1 MNAMEETFDWV
12 IYGGEVFTGGAL
24 QRCDLGISNGRIA
37 ALAERIDGGL
47 QRFNAEG
54 LWLLPGGVDAHVHID
69 QPPNPGSAAR
79 GAEMADN
86 FESGTR
92 SAAFGGTTTVLSF
105 APQFKGKSLQSALD
119 EYHAR
124 SLGNAY
130 VDHGV
135 HMIVSDPTPEVLE
148 QELSNLTRQGCT
160 SVKIYLT
167 YEALRLSDRQVLD
180 VLDACRQAGLLTM
193 VHAENLDCILWLTDR
208 LERAGLTHPR
218 YHETSR
224 PMLVEREATYRAI
237 ALAELVETPILIVHV
252 GAGEAIEVIAQARK
266 RGLPIHAETCPQ
278 YLFLSS
284 DDLHGDEG
292 AKCMC
297 SPPPRAK
304 ENAPSV
310 WAGLSDRSLSL
321 VSSDHAPYRFDET
334 GKLKYGPK
342 ASFKFIANGI
352 PGLETRLPLMF
363 SEGVMAGRLSL
374 ADFVEL
380 CCTAPAQLY
389 GLYPRKGEIAVGAD
403 ADLAAWDPNHKV
415 KLTNAML
422 HHNVDYTPYA
432 GMVITGWPMQVWVR
446 GTLTCDAGRLVVPRG
461 GGQFLQ
467 RERSSVVPHPGA
479 LPRRRW
485 VP

>member
-1 MNAMEETFDWV
+1 MSAAPEELDWV
-12 IYGGEVFTGGAL
+12 IHGGEVFTDGEL
-24 QRCDLGISNGRIA
+24 RRCDLGVRDGLIA
-37 ALAERIDGGL
+37 VIAESIDGGR
-47 QRFNAEG
+47 QRFDAKG
-54 LWLLPGGVDAHVHID
+54 RWVLPGGVDAHVHID

-105 APQFKGKSLQSALD
+105 APQFKGKTLQAALD

-124 SLGNAY
+124 ATGNAY
-130 VDHGV
+130 VDYSV

-148 QELSNLTRQGCT
+148 RELPSLMRQGCT

-180 VLDACRQAGLLTM
+180 VLDACRASGLLTM
-193 VHAENLDCILWLTDR
+193 VHAENLDCILWLTER
-208 LERAGLTHPR
+208 LERAGLTQPK
-218 YHETSR
+218 YHEASR

-237 ALAELVETPILIVHV
+237 ALAELVEAPLLIVHV
-252 GAGEAIEVIAQARK
+252 GAGEAIDVIAQART
-266 RGLPIHAETCPQ
+266 RGLPIYAETCPQ

-284 DDLHGDEG
+284 DDLDGPEG

-304 ENAPSV
+304 ENAPFV
-310 WAGLSDRSLSL
+310 WAGLNERALSL
-321 VSSDHAPYRFDET
+321 VSSDHAPYRFDES

-352 PGLETRLPLMF
+352 PGLETRMPLMF

-380 CCTAPAQLY
+380 CCTAPAKLY
-389 GLYPRKGEIAVGAD
+389 GLHPRKGEITVGAD
-403 ADLAAWDPNHKV
+403 ADLVVWDAQRKV
-415 KLTNAML
+415 KLTNAHL
-422 HHNVDYTPYA
+422 HHNVDYTPYS
-432 GMVITGWPMQVWVR
+432 GMDITGWPTHVWVR
-446 GTLTCDAGRLVVPRG
+446 GTLTCDDGRLAVPRG
-461 GGQFLQ
+461 KGQFLH
-467 RERSSVVPHPGA
+467 RHRSSVVKDPDA
-479 LPRRRW
+479 LPKRRW

>member
-1 MNAMEETFDWV
+1 MSATGDGFDWV
-12 IYGGEVFTGGAL
+12 IHGGEVFTDGTL
-24 QRCDLGISNGRIA
+24 QRCDIGISEGRVAAIA
-37 ALAERIDGGL
+37 PSIAGGR
-47 QRFNAEG
+47 QRFDARG
-54 LWLLPGGVDAHVHID
+54 RWLLPGGVDAHVHID

-105 APQFKGKSLQSALD
+105 APQFKGQTLQAALD
-119 EYHAR
+119 EYHTRAR
-124 SLGNAY
+124 GNAY

-148 QELSNLTRQGCT
+148 QEIPALQSKGCT

-180 VLDACRQAGLLTM
+180 VLDACRSAGLLTM
-193 VHAENLDCILWLTDR
+193 VHAENLDCILWLTER
-208 LERAGLTHPR
+208 LERAGMTAPQ
-218 YHETSR
+218 YHEASR

-252 GAGEAIEVIAQARK
+252 GASEAIEVIAQARQ

-278 YLFLSS
+278 YLFLST
-284 DDLHGDEG
+284 DDLHGAEG

-304 ENAPSV
+304 ENAPFV
-310 WAGLSDRSLSL
+310 WAGLAERSLSL
-321 VSSDHAPYRFDET
+321 VSSDHAPYRFDES
-334 GKLKYGPK
+334 GKLKYGPR

-352 PGLETRLPLMF
+352 PGLETRMPLMF
-363 SEGVMAGRLSL
+363 SEGVMAGRFSL

-380 CCTAPAQLY
+380 CCTTPAQLY
-389 GLYPRKGEIAVGAD
+389 GLYPRKGQIAVGAD
-403 ADLAAWDPNHKV
+403 ADLVAWDPQRKV
-415 KLTNAML
+415 MLSNALL

-432 GMVITGWPMQVWVR
+432 GMEITGWPMQVWVR
-446 GTLTCDAGRLVVPRG
+446 GTLTCDDGRLVVERG
-461 GGQFLQ
+461 GGRYLQ
-467 RERSSVVPHPGA
+467 RERSAVVPSPDA
-479 LPRRRW
+479 LPVRRW

>member
-1 MNAMEETFDWV
+1 MSMIGDEFDWV
-12 IYGGEVFTGGAL
+12 IHSGEAFTSGEL
-24 QRCDLGISNGRIA
+24 QRCDLGIRNGRVA
-37 ALAERIDGGL
+37 AIAERLEGGR
-47 QRFNAEG
+47 QRFDAQG

-105 APQFKGKSLQSALD
+105 APQFKGQSLQAALD

-124 SLGNAY
+124 ANGNAY
-130 VDHGV
+130 VDYGV
-135 HMIVSDPTPEVLE
+135 HIIVSDPTPEVLE
-148 QELSNLTRQGCT
+148 QELPTLMRQGCS

-180 VLDACRQAGLLTM
+180 VLDVCRDAGLLTM
-193 VHAENLDCILWLTDR
+193 VHAENLDCILWLTER
-208 LERAGLTHPR
+208 LERAGLTTPE
-218 YHETSR
+218 YHEASR

-237 ALAELVETPILIVHV
+237 SLAELIETPILIVHV
-252 GAGEAIEVIAQARK
+252 SAREAIEVIAEARK

-278 YLFLSS
+278 YLFLNS
-284 DDLHGDEG
+284 DDLQGAEG

-304 ENAPSV
+304 ENAPFV
-310 WAGLSDRSLSL
+310 WAGLNERSLSL
-321 VSSDHAPYRFDET
+321 VSSDHAPYRFDES

-352 PGLETRLPLMF
+352 PGLETRMPLMF
-363 SEGVMAGRLSL
+363 SEGVMAGRFSL

-389 GLYPRKGEIAVGAD
+389 GLYPKKGEIAVGAD
-403 ADLAAWDPNHKV
+403 ADVVAWDPKHKV
-415 KLTNAML
+415 RLTNALL
-422 HHNVDYTPYA
+422 HHNVDYTPYS
-432 GMVITGWPMQVWVR
+432 GMDLTGWPMQVWVR
-446 GTLTCDAGRLVVPRG
+446 GILTCDKGQLVVPRG
-461 GGQFLQ
+461 GGQFLK
-467 RERSSVVPHPGA
+467 RERSAVVPSPDA
-479 LPRRRW
+479 LPKRRW